1 MKHFL
6 FLSILFHGVIFSILF
21 SWKIPLVDHLLPRS
35 VIEVSLIAMV
45 EEKPKEVRVPPPPP
59 KRKEVKPKPIEKKKE
74 PAKEIEVK
82 APPPAPVA
90 EAPAPEPER
99 PAEKAKGGE
108 EERPIQPLPE
118 ARISEGPG
126 GPKIHR
132 GGGGE
137 RDSGGAVMV
146 ASASQ
151 GIPLGGSPEEKKG
164 EGRGLGEGPG
174 EGKQISKAHGSSTG
188 ADEALLLILRKI
200 EAAKKYPRNAQ
211 RRGIEGKAMVRF
223 KINPNG
229 SVEAVEILESSGS
242 EVLDRASLQTVRDAA
257 PLPYKEG
264 WLKVGIVF
272 KML

>member
-35 VIEVSLIAMV
+35 AIEVSLIAMM
-45 EEKPKEVRVPPPPP
+45 EEMPREVRVPLPPP

-74 PAKEIEVK
+74 PTKEIEIK
-82 APPPAPVA
+82 APPPASVV
-90 EAPAPEPER
+90 EAPAPER

-137 RDSGGAVMV
+137 MESGGAVVV
-146 ASASQ
+146 ASAGQ
-151 GIPLGGSPEEKKG
+151 GIPLGGSPGEKKG
-164 EGRGLGEGPG
+164 EGRGSGEGPG
-174 EGKQISKAHGSSTG
+174 EGKQISKAHGSSPG
-188 ADEALLLILRKI
+188 IDEALLLILRKI

-223 KINPNG
+223 KISPNG
-229 SVEAVEILESSGS
+229 SVDAVEILESSGS